1 MRENFELAEPVFLSN
16 MVIYPIGGEGEDVEV
31 ALLEE
36 ESRNGRARIL
46 ETGQVNSLDVDY
58 DGGNELFIIQGEEIV
73 GARQN
78 RIFASSMVLPR
89 GRERVPVYCVERGRW
104 SGEGELRP
112 SGYIAFPTVRSI
124 ISSEGPEIQSTV
136 WKEISRKQTTLRVQS
151 KTMAMTESFRQR
163 QDELNYYRDYQPLPD
178 QVGFAVFSNL
188 RFLGLDIFANGK
200 LFRAFMEKLLLS
212 YGLDALEDRMT
223 AGAGQA
229 PSPAKV
235 LRALRET
242 KLEEKEVPGTGKL
255 LAGIARLLVVRKL
268 AKEGILIHASVF
280 PR

>member
-1 MRENFELAEPVFLSN
+1 MRENFEIAEPVFLSN
-16 MVIYPIGGEGEDVEV
+16 MVIYPIGGREQDTEV

-36 ESRNGRARIL
+36 ESRGGRVRL
-46 ETGQVNSLDVDY
+46 METGEVNSLDVDY
-58 DGGNELFIIQGEEIV
+58 DGGNELLIIQGEEIV

-89 GRERVPVYCVERGRW
+89 GRERVPVYCVEEGRW

-124 ISSEGPEIQSTV
+124 ISTEGPEVQSTV
-136 WKEISRKQTTLRVQS
+136 WKEISRKQTTLKVQS
-151 KTMAMTESFRQR
+151 KTMAMTESFRQK
-163 QDELNYYRDYQPLPD
+163 QDELNYYRDYKPIPD

-188 RFLGLDIFANGK
+188 RFLGLDIFANGEI
-200 LFRAFMEKLLLS
+200 FRAFMEKLLLS

-223 AGAGQA
+223 ARAGQI

-235 LRALRET
+235 LRALKDTR
-242 KLEEKEVPGTGKL
+242 LEEKEIPGTGKL

-268 AKEGILIHASVF
+268 IKEGILIHASVF